1 MSLPPPPQDDDPII
15 TQFKPVHGQWELT
28 DQNIKRI
35 DPETGRTIL
44 HNYCRHINTT
54 PIEVWRYLIEV
65 KGCDVNAKDKYNDT
79 ALHRATFRFS
89 PNGGGD
95 INVLTYL
102 LNQKGVNGD
111 TKGRNGNTLLHYSSK
126 NINSLPLEIFK
137 YLIETHGSDVTAL
150 DNDKDTPLHYSIR
163 YFNPNNGGDINV
175 LTYLLSQENLNADIK
190 GWGSQ
195 TLLHEASRNLNR
207 LTLEI
212 FKILIEIIGYD
223 VNVQAQNKDTSLH
236 YALRH
241 FDPNNGSVNTHVLLY
256 LLGQKGVDAN
266 IKDHNG
272 YTLLHTACEN
282 INRIPLEAHRFLI
295 ETIGCDVNVQD
306 NDKNTPVHRAL
317 GPFHPNHGGDIN
329 VLTYLLTRADTNFKN
344 QDGYTLLHR
353 ACENINKLPIDVFKL
368 LIGTKGCDVNAR
380 ANNKDTPLH
389 DALRC
394 FKSRDGGDITVL
406 TYLLSQNGINVNIKG
421 KKGQNLLHLACVNN
435 LSDSRRSVESNAE
448 ADTLLF
454 QIVEAIAERC
464 VQQVLGKTRS

>member
-1 MSLPPPPQDDDPII
+1 MNLPPPPQDDDPII
-15 TQFKPVHGQWELT
+15 TQFRPVIGQWELNDT
-28 DQNIKRI
+28 NIKRI
-35 DPETGRTIL
+35 DPKTGETIL
-44 HNYCRHINTT
+44 HNYCEHINTT
-54 PIEVWRYLIEV
+54 PLEVYRFLIET
-65 KGCDVNAKDKYNDT
+65 KGCDVNVQAKDNDT
-79 ALHRATFRFS
+79 PFHRATFRFS

-95 INVLTYL
+95 IAVLQYL
-102 LNQKGVNGD
+102 LTHKGVNGNI
-111 TKGRNGNTLLHYSSK
+111 KGRNGNSLLHYSCK

-137 YLIETHGSDVTAL
+137 LLVETNAGDVTAL
-150 DNDKDTPLHYSIR
+150 DNGKDTPLHYSIR
-163 YFNPNNGGDINV
+163 YFNPNNGGDIKA
-175 LTYLLSQENLNADIK
+175 LIYLLSQENLNASIK

-195 TLLHEASRNLNR
+195 TLLHEASRNINR

-212 FKILIEIIGYD
+212 FKILTETIGYD
-223 VNVQAQNKDTSLH
+223 VNVQANNKDTSLH

-256 LLGQKGVDAN
+256 LLGQKGVEAN

-295 ETIGCDVNVQD
+295 ETMGCDVNVQD
-306 NDKNTPVHRAL
+306 NDKNTPIHRAF

-329 VLTYLLTRADTNFKN
+329 VLTYLLTRADVNFKN

-353 ACENINKLPIDVFKL
+353 ACENINKLPIDIFKL
-368 LIGTKGCDVNAR
+368 LIETKGCNVNAR

-406 TYLLSQNGINVNIKG
+406 AYLVSLNGINVNIKG
-421 KKGQNLLHLACVNN
+421 KKGHTLLHLACVNN
-435 LSDSRRSVESNAE
+435 LSDSRRSVEPNAE
-448 ADTLLF
+448 NDTLLF

-464 VQQVLGKTRS
+464 VQQVLGETR